1 MSWQGVKAELER
13 IELDEGELLG
23 VLLNF
28 TTDVTGWNKKMT
40 APNYTNQIGHL
51 QVKSAAT
58 FCEIHM
64 LAIAI
69 GYEWQAKR
77 IVFLHFSFIDQSQPM
92 KTRGCFMHGLKDW
105 ACRFGFRRFRHRIS
119 PVTRRC

>member
-28 TTDVTGWNKKMT
+28 TTDVTGWNKKID

-51 QVKSAAT
+51 QVKSAVT
-58 FCEIHM
+58 FREIRSSRDAQAAMSTMDQAHM
-64 LAIAI
+64 
-69 GYEWQAKR
+69 Q
-77 IVFLHFSFIDQSQPM
+77 
-92 KTRGCFMHGLKDW
+92 
-105 ACRFGFRRFRHRIS
+105 
-119 PVTRRC
+119 